1 MPGLALRTESTE
13 SARNLNLHA
22 TTAPAECCGCPSE
35 GRCAAYCRDNY
46 NSARRLLRG
55 IPRSALRL
63 RVKERLNSVSPISAT
78 HYLF

>member
-1 MPGLALRTESTE
+1 MPGFALRTESTE

-46 NSARRLLRG
+46 NSAGGYCEGFLDLRC
-55 IPRSALRL
+55 
-63 RVKERLNSVSPISAT
+63 VCV
-78 HYLF
+78 